1 MRLGVGLLCR
11 RLLRKRQLSQS
22 NTHRAVGRDIVDDCQ
37 LAEPE
42 RSAGQPAAR
51 SNIPF
56 GGAVLGCGLLRK
68 QQCPSPDTG
77 RDVARS
83 HDVSIVCGLIDE
95 VNVPIAKRFQCVC
108 HDNLPWL
115 YLYLVRAVHSPNV
128 NRLNALGQA
137 AAVIIAIFIKVFPL
151 SGILFGLLVVIF
163 LAWFGGRN
171 EFRTWFQIPTSWWK
185 CVAMALLASLIS
197 MCFSYSLLRLF
208 RALPF
213 GGPDYSRFS
222 LLYGNSKLLVAWLL
236 LIWTIVAFG
245 EEIIGRGFLIDRL
258 LVVFGGTRNPALPA
272 VILSAVIFGS
282 VHLYQ
287 GVAGVVDNTCTG
299 VVFAALYLTQ
309 RRNLW
314 SNFLA
319 HGFIDSIA
327 VLLFYFGA
335 RI

>member
-1 MRLGVGLLCR
+1 
-11 RLLRKRQLSQS
+11 
-22 NTHRAVGRDIVDDCQ
+22 
-37 LAEPE
+37 
-42 RSAGQPAAR
+42 
-51 SNIPF
+51 
-56 GGAVLGCGLLRK
+56 
-68 QQCPSPDTG
+68 
-77 RDVARS
+77 
-83 HDVSIVCGLIDE
+83 
-95 VNVPIAKRFQCVC
+95 
-108 HDNLPWL
+108 
-115 YLYLVRAVHSPNV
+115 
-128 NRLNALGQA
+128 
-137 AAVIIAIFIKVFPL
+137 
-151 SGILFGLLVVIF
+151 
-163 LAWFGGRN
+163 
-171 EFRTWFQIPTSWWK
+171 
-185 CVAMALLASLIS
+185 MALLASLIS
-197 MCFSYSLLRLF
+197 MCVSYSLLRLF

-258 LVVFGGTRNPALPA
+258 LVVFAGAHNPVLPA